1 MPTLFS
7 FTPQEIL
14 ETIRMVQVENLDIR
28 TITLGISL
36 RDCATGSL
44 AETCRRVYD
53 KINRLADKLVPTGE
67 EVAAQYGIP
76 IVNKRIAVTPIAQ
89 VGEPSGEDNF
99 TPLARALDRAATAV
113 GVNFIGGFSALVHK
127 GFTKGDRALFNSL
140 PEALATTERVCAS
153 INVATTKAGMNMDAI
168 AELGH
173 LIKETAR
180 LTAGQSGLGCAKLV
194 TFCNAPEDNP

>member
-99 TPLARALDRAATAV
+99 TPLARALDGRQQRWASISSAASAPWYIKASPKATAP
-113 GVNFIGGFSALVHK
+113 FLTPCRKPWPPQSASVPRLMWPRLK
-127 GFTKGDRALFNSL
+127 
-140 PEALATTERVCAS
+140 
-153 INVATTKAGMNMDAI
+153 
-168 AELGH
+168 LG
-173 LIKETAR
+173 
-180 LTAGQSGLGCAKLV
+180 
-194 TFCNAPEDNP
+194 